1 MTPKKSKV
9 FYYKNEDGSVFV
21 RVDFTRLNYQFC
33 YTDSID
39 YRLLGSMT
47 DRIEPRLLRM
57 GLIKTNEKTYQNFL
71 SKNNLTNKYHG
82 N

>member
-57 GLIKTNEKTYQNFL
+57 NLKKTNEQAYKNFL
-71 SKNNLTNKYHG
+71 SKNNLINKNYG
-82 N
+82 D